1 MKERSASFKMLWFS
15 KILVVGLLSI
25 AGMFIL
31 LNYGPLRART
41 LRAQQSNFD
50 IAQCTADART
60 LVCMIAY
67 VLEPEPA
74 DPVVDP
80 GYEQQRESTLLG
92 QIFENPANRSLRS
105 TFSVTNGPRSG

>member
-1 MKERSASFKMLWFS
+1 MKERSVSLKMFRFS
-15 KILVVGLLSI
+15 QILVVGLLSI

-31 LNYGPLRART
+31 LTYGPLREQT
-41 LRAQQSNFD
+41 SRAQKGNFD
-50 IAQCTADART
+50 TARFTADART
-60 LVCMIAY
+60 LVGVIAY

-80 GYEQQRESTLLG
+80 RFEQQRESTLLG